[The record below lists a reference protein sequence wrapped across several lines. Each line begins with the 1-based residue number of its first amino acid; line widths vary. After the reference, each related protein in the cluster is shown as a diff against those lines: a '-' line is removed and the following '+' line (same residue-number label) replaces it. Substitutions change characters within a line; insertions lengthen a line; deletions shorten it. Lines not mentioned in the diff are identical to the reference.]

1 MKDAA
6 KSLEE
11 IQKISASRDATPTK
25 KFEGP
30 RTGDRTKDKFLKD
43 VQVRQ
48 EKREKAKEASA
59 KKLIKDSDKTAKVS
73 KKDSSSETKKI
84 RKKMLD
90 SSLRGSKESAKILA
104 SGSEAAGM
112 GPGDKKVDWEN
123 FRYDIAKAKGEQ
135 LNTEAAK
142 GGEAIAEDMRQI
154 REMFSE
160 ASKPGSMYTHD
171 ISLESAVLGLGK
183 TMETVFSRSAGGVD
197 TAPGQ
202 TAAGFAG
209 MGEDTGAGG
218 GGAMKVTGEITVK
231 FDSKMFRTQVAQIVG
246 EVIRTGETR
255 KALSQQGFANKV
267 NGI

>member
-6 KSLEE
+6 QSLEE
-11 IQKISASRDATPTK
+11 IQKLSASRDATPTK

-30 RTGDRTKDKFLKD
+30 KAGSRDKDKSLKD

-59 KKLIKDSDKTAKVS
+59 KRLIKDSDKTAKVF
-73 KKDSSSETKKI
+73 KKNSGAEKKKADKKTTDSSAA
-84 RKKMLD
+84 
-90 SSLRGSKESAKILA
+90 AKLLA
-104 SGSEAAGM
+104 SGGNVAGM
-112 GPGDKKVDWEN
+112 GPSNQKVDWKN
-123 FRYDIAKAKGEQ
+123 FRYEVAKAKGEQ
-135 LNTEAAK
+135 LNTGAAK
-142 GGEAIAEDMRQI
+142 GGEAIGDDMKQI
-154 REMFSE
+154 RETFNE
-160 ASKPGSMYTHD
+160 ASKPGSLYTHD

-183 TMETVFSRSAGGVD
+183 TMETVFSRSAGGMD

-255 KALSQQGFANKV
+255 KVLSQQGFANKV
-267 NGI
+267 NGV